1 MTITANEL
9 HGAWHLESWSLIYD
23 DGRPPEYPL
32 GADAKGLI
40 MYTADGHV
48 SATLMRGLRPKDAPV
63 TETEKATAYAGSFAY
78 AGRFEVRDA
87 AVFHSIAIATNPALI
102 GLTSTR
108 HIKLEASRLTLEGPD
123 FSPASPRRQQI
134 VWRRQSSL

>member
-1 MTITANEL
+1 MTITASAL

-32 GADAKGLI
+32 GVDAKGMI

-48 SATLMRGLRPKDAPV
+48 SATLMRGLRPQHAPV
-63 TETEKATAYAGSFAY
+63 TESDKATAYAESFAY
-78 AGRFEVRDA
+78 AGRYEVRDG

-108 HIKLEASRLTLEGPD
+108 HIKLDGNTLTLDGPD
-123 FSPASPRRQQI
+123 FSPTSPRRQQI
-134 VWRRQSSL
+134 VWRRG